1 MQPQTAA
8 EELTLIRAEIARLRA
23 REAELAEVVLRTAA
37 LPRVTRMQTKPLV
50 SKRERVF
57 DPRLLPAEILLDPA
71 YSREKIT
78 GTTTEAPRQ
87 EPHRMQ
93 VSAPLQARF
102 GSH

>member
-8 EELTLIRAEIARLRA
+8 EELTQIRAEIARLRV
-23 REAELAEVVLRTAA
+23 REAELAEAVLRAAA
-37 LPRVTRMQTKPLV
+37 LPQVTRMQTTPLV

-78 GTTTEAPRQ
+78 GTAPGMPRPQ
-87 EPHRMQ
+87 PRRLQ
-93 VSAPLQARF
+93 APAPLQARF
-102 GSH
+102 SGH